1 MKGVFLFKEN
11 LMKKQQIYNKKTHIL
26 QQIKAEMWINQNV
39 PYPYYY
45 FGFYKPKERG
55 IRT

>member
-1 MKGVFLFKEN
+1 
-11 LMKKQQIYNKKTHIL
+11 MKKQQIYNKKTHIL
-26 QQIKAEMWINQNV
+26 QQIKAEMWIKQNV